1 MATWKLN
8 GSWAY
13 WPADGFKGA
22 RSSSDTNTNTNTIQY
37 KYKTGGFEWCKHKYR
52 TIRRIQIQ
60 KNSVARKLFGRW
72 MVSEVRPALLHW
84 LVDDPFICEGG
95 STDKKICPPSP
106 QKEIFEENTACK
118 AFLHAH
124 IEICVNLAHHKLLLG
139 ALGSLAGNKFW
150 VETGGRQWWH
160 NS

>member
-13 WPADGFKGA
+13 WPADGFQGA
-22 RSSSDTNTNTNTIQY
+22 RSSSDTNTNTNTMRY
-37 KYKTGGFEWCKHKYR
+37 KYKTDDFEWCKYKYR
-52 TIRRIQIQ
+52 TITQIQVQ
-60 KNSVARKLFGRW
+60 KNSAARKLFGRW

-84 LVDDPFICEGG
+84 
-95 STDKKICPPSP
+95 STTHSSAKVAALTRKSALKVRR
-106 QKEIFEENTACK
+106 KEIFEENTACK

-150 VETGGRQWWH
+150 AEALGKTMVA
-160 NS
+160 